1 MLEIVNVHEC
11 LRNYYAPTR
20 PKRNRDSTLPLLP
33 LTDSTTIIFTTTR
46 LHICL
51 CKLLPLHD

>member
-20 PKRNRDSTLPLLP
+20 PERNRDSTLPLLP
-33 LTDSTTIIFTTTR
+33 LTDSTTIFTTTP
-46 LHICL
+46 LHTCL
-51 CKLLPLHD
+51 CELLPLND